1 MKQEIT
7 NDKTIEF
14 QNFEYSGWQKAA
26 ACYSKFS
33 LLTQQSVGD
42 LLKHLHIQSGDT
54 LLDVASGPGFL
65 AARVQEI
72 DAESIGIDLSEEMIK
87 LAKRNYP
94 KIEFRV
100 ANAEETRFPDQTFDK
115 IAVNHGLIHFARPN
129 VVLNELR
136 RVAKRGALI
145 GVTLWDS
152 PDRAIAFS
160 IVSKAVSDFSTVQ
173 IDAPKGIPISFYSD
187 EKNVREL
194 LHSNGWTLIEFIH
207 LPVIWKLETPE
218 SIIDILMEGTVL
230 MASKLKKQP
239 QSVLRQI
246 KDVVVHQL
254 KPYTMTNGKVE
265 VPQGVLLIIGKK

>member
-94 KIEFRV
+94 KIKRILFLNLFLSLQMENFQ
-100 ANAEETRFPDQTFDK
+100 RFIILYWIK
-115 IAVNHGLIHFARPN
+115 ILLKCWMIGEKRWRNFLSLSSIHTN
-129 VVLNELR
+129 Y
-136 RVAKRGALI
+136 I
-145 GVTLWDS
+145 
-152 PDRAIAFS
+152 
-160 IVSKAVSDFSTVQ
+160 
-173 IDAPKGIPISFYSD
+173 
-187 EKNVREL
+187 L
-194 LHSNGWTLIEFIH
+194 L
-207 LPVIWKLETPE
+207 LE
-218 SIIDILMEGTVL
+218 MMG
-230 MASKLKKQP
+230 
-239 QSVLRQI
+239 R
-246 KDVVVHQL
+246 
-254 KPYTMTNGKVE
+254 
-265 VPQGVLLIIGKK
+265 